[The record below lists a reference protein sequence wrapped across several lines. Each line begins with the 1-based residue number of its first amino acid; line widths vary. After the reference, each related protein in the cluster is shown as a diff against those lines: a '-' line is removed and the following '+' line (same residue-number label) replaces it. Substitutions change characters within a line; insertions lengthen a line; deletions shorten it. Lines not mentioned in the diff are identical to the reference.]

1 MSAFRK
7 STHTRPQQP
16 TPQPSLMERG
26 EALKKIDLFPVA
38 VFIMGIVSCYT
49 TATGIYPML
58 NNWILS
64 YATAIALSVF
74 MVAIALRIPQ
84 AYREGNQVKLIMGYI
99 FVALFSVL
107 LNFNAIYGMFS
118 SEKLLYEELKENKS
132 LLTAIQVR
140 AGEALDD
147 FYGANETR
155 GKLQQAK
162 SLLEEETSNRVDP
175 GYGKNARR
183 INQESIIPLE
193 AELQLIQAKYDPT
206 VQEIEKLVAS
216 AQVTIDEALASHN
229 ISQYREAVDQS
240 VDAYTQVGEMTQNQL
255 GEENF
260 YFEDLVFKHRDVGNL
275 NHSLWT
281 LGEVSELD
289 GKQASAVIVSL
300 VLALLIDFIVLFVLV
315 LVNKPEKEEKEVEE
329 VVEET
334 NPTGFRK
341 ASTTTTTA
349 NGQSAQSNSI
359 YAYRRERST
368 EDSQSQRPYAIRQ
381 ESREPVLPTTPI
393 QAPVIDELP
402 QSVEATTSQVTSAD
416 VSPIA
421 QAEAILVEV
430 EPVEARLEKEE
441 VIESA
446 QDDQAHLMPEWQY
459 LEDEESPVEWI
470 VPAEEPEVVEDAVDT
485 SVEKDP
491 LAFDLFTID
500 LSDED
505 TPEPELIQKNE
516 N

>member
-7 STHTRPQQP
+7 STHTTPQQP

-206 VQEIEKLVAS
+206 VQEIEKLVVG

-260 YFEDLVFKHRDVGNL
+260 YFEGLVFKHRDVGNL

-281 LGEVSELD
+281 LGEVSKLD

-315 LVNKPEKEEKEVEE
+315 LVNKPEKEEKEEE
-329 VVEET
+329 AIVEET

-341 ASTTTTTA
+341 SSSTTT
-349 NGQSAQSNSI
+349 NGHSAQGNSI
-359 YAYRRERST
+359 YAYRRERTT
-368 EDSQSQRPYAIRQ
+368 EESQTHRPYAIRQ
-381 ESREPVLPTTPI
+381 ESRQPVPPTTPI
-393 QAPVIDELP
+393 QTPVIDELP
-402 QSVEATTSQVTSAD
+402 QSEEAVVSQVTSAD
-416 VSPIA
+416 ISPVA
-421 QAEAILVEV
+421 QTEVTLVEV
-430 EPVEARLEKEE
+430 EPVEAELEKEE
-441 VIESA
+441 VMESA
-446 QDDQAHLMPEWQY
+446 QDAQAHLMPEWQY

-470 VPAEEPEVVEDAVDT
+470 VPAEEPKVLEDAVDD

-505 TPEPELIQKNE
+505 THEPELIQKNE
-516 N
+516 K